1 MNRRIATGVLNGSN
15 KQVSD
20 DRRSVNTRENLEAVI
35 NFANS
40 IIAIRELEI
49 VTVRP
54 EAFYLSKG
62 GEAYRAIGRIRPDD
76 FVEA

>member
-1 MNRRIATGVLNGSN
+1 MNRSIVTGVLNGSN

-35 NFANS
+35 DFANG
-40 IIAIRELEI
+40 IIAVRELEI

-54 EAFYLSKG
+54 KAFFLSKG
-62 GEAYRAIGRIRPDD
+62 DEAYRAVGRIRPDD
-76 FVEA
+76 VVET

>member
-1 MNRRIATGVLNGSN
+1 MNRSIVTGVLNGPN
-15 KQVSD
+15 KQVCD

-76 FVEA
+76 VVET